1 MSGHGP
7 PVSISNS
14 PPFSLEFLVEDKK
27 RLLRESGHVRRTQEL
42 FSVQVAC
49 FTHLPHQKQAAEW
62 VRIGGNSQE
71 HVEKA
76 KVSYLFV
83 QDCC

>member
-1 MSGHGP
+1 M
-7 PVSISNS
+7 
-14 PPFSLEFLVEDKK
+14 EDKK

-83 QDCC
+83 QDCRQCS